1 MLICTAML
9 SLAGALQGGAAADAQ
24 APLAPVTGH
33 RFLTLATVVRV
44 DQIEVTRD
52 LSHGPDESAIHGPEE
67 ARVFREA
74 IAESWPG
81 GRITWWIS
89 DPSCH
94 LAEPRVVGVVEGEQK
109 GGAWTTPAAGPYT
122 RR

>member
-9 SLAGALQGGAAADAQ
+9 SLAGAPQGGL
-24 APLAPVTGH
+24 APDVQTSLEPVTGH

-74 IAESWPG
+74 IAESSTKNCSRPSVGTEEKASTGLGVAPG
-81 GRITWWIS
+81 
-89 DPSCH
+89 
-94 LAEPRVVGVVEGEQK
+94 
-109 GGAWTTPAAGPYT
+109 
-122 RR
+122 